1 MFVVFAYVG
10 GTYFFLS
17 NVFNFAVQ
25 CVKEV
30 VSWFVLLMRRKT
42 GRHIGRLYSRALSVS
57 IAKKPGGNESNGG
70 VIEYVDEEEEITDGT
85 VGTEEKKTLLK
96 WEDQSD
102 EETTINN

>member
-1 MFVVFAYVG
+1 MFAYVG

-30 VSWFVLLMRRKT
+30 VSWFVSLMRRKT
-42 GRHIGRLYSRALSVS
+42 GRHIERFSRALSVS
-57 IAKKPGGNESNGG
+57 MSKRSGDNEPNRS
-70 VIEYVDEEEEITDGT
+70 VTEQADEEEITDDT
-85 VGTEEKKTLLK
+85 VGTEERKSLLK